1 MRTSSTFYGNPAYV
15 RQITISALV
24 IAMYLTVMYVTQ
36 GFAFGQYQVR
46 IATALYA
53 LSAIFPFLVM
63 PLGLA
68 NLLSNV
74 LMGGLGLPDMLGGAV
89 AGLTTAGLVYFI
101 RSRGLRDWWIAAP
114 IILCPGLM
122 VPLWL
127 APILGIPYTALA
139 VSLTI
144 GQVIP
149 GIVGV
154 LLVKQLKTK
163 IRWVS

>member
-15 RQITISALV
+15 RQITIYALV

-114 IILCPGLM
+114 
-122 VPLWL
+122 
-127 APILGIPYTALA
+127 YTALA